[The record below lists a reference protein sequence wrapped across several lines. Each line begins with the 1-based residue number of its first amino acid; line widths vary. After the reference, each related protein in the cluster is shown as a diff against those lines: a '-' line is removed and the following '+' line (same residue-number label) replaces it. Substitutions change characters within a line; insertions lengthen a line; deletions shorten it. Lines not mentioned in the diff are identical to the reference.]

1 MKAADKVKVEYKKAT
16 LAPVHTIEEVLHHA
30 GNRIHATE
38 NKSMRVVPFAR
49 LVSATKYIGGD
60 LSNRSNLALN
70 LEQIFLI
77 FKNLFSVFNM

>member
-1 MKAADKVKVEYKKAT
+1 LADTRELALKAADKVKVEYKKAT

-49 LVSATKYIGGD
+49 LVSA
-60 LSNRSNLALN
+60 
-70 LEQIFLI
+70 
-77 FKNLFSVFNM
+77 KNILGEICQLDPIWR